1 VRTDPHIN
9 SDDSGV
15 ARQGPSQGW
24 MIGGV
29 HVYPIR
35 VYYEDTD
42 VGGVVYYANYLK
54 FAERA
59 RTEMLRLIGFPHGE
73 MMEHD
78 GCAFA
83 VRRCEADYIRPA
95 RFDDYLE
102 VHTDNIDIE
111 AASLWLDQRVKRDG
125 GDVAV
130 LRVRLACIGR
140 NGKPARLPAGVRK
153 ALITLSGAMGEG
165 GQEESDQDG
174 GLENGGIMEE
184 TSVRERV

>member
-1 VRTDPHIN
+1 MRTDPHIT

-15 ARQGPSQGW
+15 ARRGPPQGW
-24 MIGGV
+24 MMGGV
-29 HVYPIR
+29 HVYPVR

-73 MMEHD
+73 MMERD

-102 VHTDNIDIE
+102 VYTDSIDIE
-111 AASLWLDQRVKRDG
+111 AASLWLDQRVNRLR
-125 GDVAV
+125 AIPAQNALV
-130 LRVRLACIGR
+130 L
-140 NGKPARLPAGVRK
+140 
-153 ALITLSGAMGEG
+153 
-165 GQEESDQDG
+165 
-174 GLENGGIMEE
+174 
-184 TSVRERV
+184 